1 MEIRLLKKTKAKL
14 QAQNEEAE
22 KTLNELTDKISEATK
37 ALDDIAQDVERYRE
51 LADDEK
57 KIIDKQLS
65 QAKKEYNDFMENEMR
80 LVGCYHSLEEVGF
93 EYTDNLESLDEIES
107 RLITVEQKIG
117 DMVKSG
123 NCLSTTKEYR
133 IDGSSAKGRTFQSNY
148 GKNLII
154 GLNAVYNK
162 MAKSNT
168 IDLHSAKVKISKA
181 YEKYNNQAKLLGIT
195 ITNEYSKLLLE
206 AIELKYRL
214 RDLKKE
220 EKERIRK
227 EKQRLK
233 EQEKMLAEAEKE
245 RKRLEEER
253 KAMDI
258 AFAKALSDAERE
270 KIKSQLEAID
280 KRIADIDYR
289 VSNRQAGYLYIIS
302 SPALDGMIKIGC
314 TRRLNPTIRVK
325 ELSSSSLP
333 FPFVTHG
340 FVFSDNCFELEANMH
355 KYFEVYRVHPD
366 REFFYVSPKEAIAVL
381 KNKFN
386 CEVHFEDNDDEEK
399 ENEDD

>member
-1 MEIRLLKKTKAKL
+1 MKKTKAKL

-22 KTLNELTDKISEATK
+22 KTLNELADKISEATK
-37 ALDDIAQDVERYRE
+37 TLDDIAQDVERYRE

-65 QAKKEYNDFMENEMR
+65 QAKKEYDDFMENEMR
-80 LVGCYHSLEEVGF
+80 LVGCYHSLEEVGL
-93 EYTDNLESLDEIES
+93 EYTNKLESLDEIEN

-133 IDGSSAKGRTFQSNY
+133 IDGSGAKGRTFQSNY

-168 IDLHSAKVKISKA
+168 IDLYSAKAKISKA
-181 YEKYNNQAKLLGIT
+181 YEKYNKQARLLGIA

-227 EKQRLK
+227 EKQKLK

-253 KAMDI
+253 KAMDS
-258 AFAKALSDAERE
+258 AFNTALTEEERE
-270 KIKSQLEAID
+270 SIKQQIVDID
-280 KRIADIDYR
+280 KRIADVDYR
-289 VSNRQAGYLYIIS
+289 CTHYQCGFLYVIA
-302 SPALDGMIKIGC
+302 SPALPNMYKVGV
-314 TRRLNPTIRVK
+314 TRRMPWIRCK

-333 FPFVTHG
+333 WEFELKAYCFNDDV
-340 FVFSDNCFELEANMH
+340 FELENKMH
-355 KYFEVYRVHPD
+355 KYLDGDRVNKD
-366 REFFYVSPKEAIAVL
+366 REFFYGEPRTAIEAL
-381 KNKFN
+381 KNVFN
-386 CEVHFEDNDDEEK
+386 QEVKYGTYQEEG
-399 ENEDD
+399 EEMNG

>member
-37 ALDDIAQDVERYRE
+37 ALDNIAQDVERYRE

-57 KIIDKQLS
+57 KIIEQKLS

-93 EYTDNLESLDEIES
+93 EYTDKLESLDEIEN

-117 DMVKSG
+117 DMVKNG

-168 IDLHSAKVKISKA
+168 IDLYSAKVKISKA
-181 YEKYNNQAKLLGIT
+181 YEKYNKQARLLGIA

-227 EKQRLK
+227 EKQKLK

-253 KAMDI
+253 KAMDS
-258 AFAKALSDAERE
+258 AFNTALTEEERE
-270 KIKSQLEAID
+270 SIKQQIADID
-280 KRIADIDYR
+280 KRIADVDYR
-289 VSNRQAGYLYIIS
+289 CTHYQCGFLYVIA
-302 SPALDGMIKIGC
+302 SPALPNMYKVGV
-314 TRRLNPTIRVK
+314 TRRMPWIRCK

-333 FPFVTHG
+333 WEFELKAYCFNDDV
-340 FVFSDNCFELEANMH
+340 FELENNVH
-355 KYFEVYRVHPD
+355 KYLDGDRVNKD
-366 REFFYVSPKEAIAVL
+366 REFFYGESKTAIDALKEVF
-381 KNKFN
+381 KQ
-386 CEVHFEDNDDEEK
+386 EVKYGTYQEGDNDEI
-399 ENEDD
+399 N